1 MTARCSGFDG
11 GGRISLTSG
20 KDDGWDAMDG
30 KEDFMV
36 IQQRKR
42 RWGQNQHHGRFLG
55 ELRPSPAA
63 EGLPAS
69 QQRRL
74 SECFAAVFPGE
85 EGQRN
90 RG

>member
-1 MTARCSGFDG
+1 
-11 GGRISLTSG
+11 
-20 KDDGWDAMDG
+20 MDG
-30 KEDFMV
+30 KERF
-36 IQQRKR
+36 
-42 RWGQNQHHGRFLG
+42 HGDSTEKEKMEPEPWETLRISGCDGRQVGNVMTG

-74 SECFAAVFPGE
+74 SGCFAAVFPGE